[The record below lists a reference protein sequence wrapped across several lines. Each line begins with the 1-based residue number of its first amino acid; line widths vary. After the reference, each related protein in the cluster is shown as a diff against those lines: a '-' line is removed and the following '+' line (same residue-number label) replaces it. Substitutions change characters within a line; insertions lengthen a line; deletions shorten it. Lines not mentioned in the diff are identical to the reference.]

1 MINWKNTTYPSTF
14 IGLSDEL
21 AKVRSMLSADVYNKN
36 TEKYRGNQEHEIRSL
51 GIFAELV
58 ARHILDNNK
67 GVKYKAAPL
76 VEDRPVVEADIIMQ
90 GIGELNYIDVK
101 GVRSKGNALRVN
113 FKAHNNPK
121 KKVTHYLFIQPLN
134 ALYARFC
141 WYKYE
146 DINDWDIVMSTYTK
160 CYELKIKKHN

>member
-1 MINWKNTTYPSTF
+1 MIKWKNTTYPSAF

-21 AKVRSMLSADVYNKN
+21 AKVRSMLSADVYNEN
-36 TEKYRGNQEHEIRSL
+36 TEKYRGDKEHKIQSL

-76 VEDRPVVEADIIMQ
+76 IESRPVVEADIIMQ
-90 GIGELNYIDVK
+90 GIDEYNYIDVK
-101 GVRSKGNALRVN
+101 GVRSNGNTLRVN
-113 FKAHNNPK
+113 YKAHNNPN

-134 ALYARFC
+134 PLYARFG
-141 WYKYE
+141 WATYE
-146 DINDWDIVMSTYTK
+146 DVSKWDVVMSTYTK
-160 CYELKIKKHN
+160 CYELKIQKHN